1 MLRTVIP
8 VAVLLWLV
16 STFWVLITFDFSPDD
31 SVFQWLAL
39 VIFVVGIVAGL
50 LGVIF
55 VAVSAIQSGR
65 REKKQWE

>member
-1 MLRTVIP
+1 MLRIVVP
-8 VAVLLWLV
+8 AAVLLWLV
-16 STFWVLITFDFSPDD
+16 SAFWVLITFDFSPDD
-31 SVFQWLAL
+31 SVFEWLAL

-50 LGVIF
+50 LGVLV

>member
-8 VAVLLWLV
+8 FAVLLWIA
-16 STFWVLITFDFSPDD
+16 SAFWVLITFDFSPDG
-31 SVFQWLAL
+31 FIAWLAL
-39 VIFVVGIVAGL
+39 VIFVAGIVVGL
-50 LGVIF
+50 LGVVF

>member
-8 VAVLLWLV
+8 IAVLLWLV
-16 STFWVLITFDFSPDD
+16 STFWVLITFDFSPDGFFA
-31 SVFQWLAL
+31 SLAL
-39 VIFVVGIVAGL
+39 VIFIVGLIAGL

>member
-8 VAVLLWLV
+8 IAVLLWLV
-16 STFWVLITFDFSPDD
+16 STFWVLITFDFSPDGFIA
-31 SVFQWLAL
+31 SLAL
-39 VIFVVGIVAGL
+39 VIFIVGLIAGL

>member
-8 VAVLLWLV
+8 IAALLWV
-16 STFWVLITFDFSPDD
+16 ASAFWVLVTFDFSPDD
-31 SVFQWLAL
+31 SVGWLAL
-39 VIFVVGIVAGL
+39 VIFVVGIVVGL

-55 VAVSAIQSGR
+55 VIVSAILSGR

>member
-8 VAVLLWLV
+8 IAVLLWIV
-16 STFWVLITFDFSPDD
+16 STFWVLITFDFSPDGFFG
-31 SVFQWLAL
+31 SLAL
-39 VIFVVGIVAGL
+39 VIFLVGIVVGV

-55 VAVSAIQSGR
+55 VAVSAIRSGR

>member
-8 VAVLLWLV
+8 VAVLLWIV
-16 STFWVLITFDFSPDD
+16 SAFWVLITFDFSPDGFFA
-31 SVFQWLAL
+31 SLAL